1 MCVLLRTHSQVLPGA
16 PLLLTM
22 SSSTKRVAIVTGAA
36 QGIGRCI
43 ARRLA
48 KDGLDIGLFDL
59 PQSRELL
66 EEVASGIRNEF
77 GVSVVTVYGSV
88 AEESDVKRLVDTV
101 VEELGSLYAVRV
113 MPRSL
118 WA

>member
-1 MCVLLRTHSQVLPGA
+1 
-16 PLLLTM
+16 M
-22 SSSTKRVAIVTGAA
+22 SSSSKRVAIVTGAA

-66 EEVASGIRNEF
+66 EEVASGIRSEF
-77 GVSVVTVYGSV
+77 SVSVATVYGSV

-113 MPRSL
+113 MPRPFGDITC
-118 WA
+118 